1 MPAQTRRS
9 SIDLSVSVHYSTDMP
24 TPPPPKLR
32 KTQSLCL
39 SNQEFL
45 FKDTCK
51 RTVLDTRGQLNSLP
65 YFDSKEDTLKRIS
78 PQTLSEVLSG
88 KFRDNYDKLVVVDC
102 RFPYEYEGGHI
113 EGALNLNTKEEL
125 EKHFFVNIPTSL
137 RTIVIFHCEY
147 SAQRGPRMALYL
159 RNKDRELNVD
169 NYPNLYFPELYIV
182 DGGYRKFYEKHREL
196 CTPQNY
202 IEMNDNEYLEECKI
216 LMSRFCTNFSPRR
229 NKPKAAGWPRVTDTY
244 RPMSLLTARKIHA
257 IPARRTEL
265 HRGSLLNRLRSN

>member
-1 MPAQTRRS
+1 
-9 SIDLSVSVHYSTDMP
+9 MP

>member
-1 MPAQTRRS
+1 MPK
-9 SIDLSVSVHYSTDMP
+9 
-24 TPPPPKLR
+24 PPPAKLR
-32 KTQSLCL
+32 KTSSLLSL

-45 FKDTCK
+45 FQDTYK
-51 RTVLDTRGQLNSLP
+51 HAVLDTRGQLNSLP
-65 YFDSKEDTLKRIS
+65 YFNSKDDTLKRIT

-88 KFRDNYDKLVVVDC
+88 KFRDAYDKLEVVDC

-113 EGALNLNTKEEL
+113 EGALNLNTKEDL
-125 EKHFFVNIPTSL
+125 EKHFFVNIPTST

-159 RNKDRELNVD
+159 RNKDRELNIE

-182 DGGYRKFYEKHREL
+182 DGGYRKFYEEFRDF

-216 LMSRFCTNFSPRR
+216 LMSRFCNNFSQRR
-229 NKPKAAGWPRVTDTY
+229 NKPKGASWPRETHSY
-244 RPMSLLTARKIHA
+244 RHTSLLTNRRIHA